1 MRIKQL
7 EVGIGD
13 ARNADGGEGQV
24 TLDGSAGLLERRAE
38 RMQGDTGTTERQDDM
53 IRFCVDV
60 ATWRRGDV
68 GAWGRKRKRT
78 RRQTSSEV
86 TCGYASRKKAIS
98 SSPTPT
104 ITVRGA

>member
-38 RMQGDTGTTERQDDM
+38 RTQEDNGTTERQDDM
-53 IRFCVDV
+53 VRFCVDV
-60 ATWRRGDV
+60 TT
-68 GAWGRKRKRT
+68 WGRRDLGT
-78 RRQTSSEV
+78 
-86 TCGYASRKKAIS
+86 
-98 SSPTPT
+98 
-104 ITVRGA
+104 